1 MTTEVIRTKLEKI
14 IDPYIPEGEKPD
26 DVTDE
31 LDLMEDL
38 HINSA
43 HLVDIILDIEDA
55 FDIEITD
62 DEAEKMMSVG
72 SAMEIIAEKSWLPM
86 TFFPKSL
93 WIGNGSVACVS
104 QIKS

>member
-1 MTTEVIRTKLEKI
+1 MTTDVIRAKLEKI
-14 IDPYIPEGEKPD
+14 IEPYIPEGEKPEK
-26 DVTDE
+26 VTDE

-62 DEAEKMMSVG
+62 EEAENMMSMG
-72 SAMEIIAEKSWLPM
+72 SAMELIAKKS
-86 TFFPKSL
+86 
-93 WIGNGSVACVS
+93 
-104 QIKS
+104 

>member
-1 MTTEVIRTKLEKI
+1 MTTDVIRARLEKI
-14 IDPYIPEGEKPD
+14 IEPYIPEGEKPEK
-26 DVTDE
+26 VTDE

-62 DEAEKMMSVG
+62 EEAENMMSMG
-72 SAMEIIAEKSWLPM
+72 SAMELIAEKS
-86 TFFPKSL
+86 
-93 WIGNGSVACVS
+93 
-104 QIKS
+104 

>member
-1 MTTEVIRTKLEKI
+1 MTTDVIRARLEKI
-14 IDPYIPEGEKPD
+14 IEPYIPEGEKPD
-26 DVTDE
+26 KVTDE

-62 DEAEKMMSVG
+62 EEAENMMSMG
-72 SAMEIIAEKSWLPM
+72 SAMELIAEKS
-86 TFFPKSL
+86 
-93 WIGNGSVACVS
+93 
-104 QIKS
+104 

>member
-1 MTTEVIRTKLEKI
+1 MTPELIRTKLEQI
-14 IDPYIPEGEKPD
+14 IDPYIPEGEKPEQ
-26 DVTDE
+26 VTDD

-62 DEAEKMMSVG
+62 EEAEQMMSMG
-72 SAMEIIAEKSWLPM
+72 AAMNVIAQKS
-86 TFFPKSL
+86 
-93 WIGNGSVACVS
+93 
-104 QIKS
+104 

>member
-1 MTTEVIRTKLEKI
+1 MTTDVIRAKLEKI
-14 IDPYIPEGEKPD
+14 IEPYIPEGEKPEN
-26 DVTDE
+26 VTDE

-62 DEAEKMMSVG
+62 EEAENMMSMG
-72 SAMEIIAEKSWLPM
+72 SAMELIAEKS
-86 TFFPKSL
+86 
-93 WIGNGSVACVS
+93 
-104 QIKS
+104 

>member
-1 MTTEVIRTKLEKI
+1 MTTDVIRAKLEKI
-14 IDPYIPEGEKPD
+14 IEPYIPEGEKPEK
-26 DVTDE
+26 VTDE

-62 DEAEKMMSVG
+62 EEAENMMSMG
-72 SAMEIIAEKSWLPM
+72 SAMELIAEKS
-86 TFFPKSL
+86 
-93 WIGNGSVACVS
+93 
-104 QIKS
+104 